1 MRADSQAGLSH
12 LLEHLL
18 FKGTDRYESV
28 QIDQIFDGMG
38 AELNAGT
45 GKETTSVYARVI
57 DEHLAEAFD
66 VMADMVFRPALI
78 ELDSERE
85 VILEEIA
92 MYEDEP
98 QEKVFD
104 LFGEA
109 TFGSDPLGR
118 AIIGR
123 ADVISGTP
131 RDRIAAFHAD
141 RYRPE
146 NVVIAAAG
154 AIDHDEFASVCADRV
169 PSRPAA
175 AVAVGS
181 TSRNGDAP
189 PAAAVAGRTRFE
201 RKDTEQFHV
210 CLGAL
215 GLSRHDDRRFALRLL
230 DTIFGGT
237 SSSRLFQEIREE
249 RGLAYSVYSFTSAYH
264 DTGQIGLYVGTRADN
279 LAGGAVGRRLRA
291 RAPALDPA
299 GEDELRR
306 AKENLK
312 GRVLLALESTG
323 ARMNRL
329 GSEVLAGMPLM
340 ELDEVQERIE
350 AVTLDDL
357 SALAHELWAP
367 ERLTASGIGPDGDR
381 FERALAAAEPALA
394 ALVPPSRRIR
404 RMTSGDAEG
413 GDGPIRVAV
422 AGAAGRMG
430 ATVCE
435 AVQGAD
441 DMELVARADPGARRV
456 ARRGARRRPPRC
468 ARRLH
473 DPLDRGRQRPRSGR
487 GRRPRRDRHD
497 RLPGGRAR
505 RPARRR
511 RKRVRGAELRDRR
524 GTDDAVRGDRR
535 AAHARGRDHRAAPR
549 QQGRPAVGNRRADGG
564 ADARRGCRGEPPRSR
579 STRSGCPGSWPIR
592 R

>member
-1 MRADSQAGLSH
+1 MAPSHRLTTLESGIRIVTEAMPSVRSVSVGIWIGTGSRYESDSQAGLSH

-18 FKGTDRYESV
+18 FKGTERYESV

-57 DEHLAEAFD
+57 DEHLPAAFD

-131 RDRIAAFHAD
+131 RDQIAAFHAD

-154 AIDHDEFASVCADRV
+154 AIEHDEFVSMCADRV
-169 PSRPAA
+169 SARPAA
-175 AVAVGS
+175 VVAVGS
-181 TSRNGDAP
+181 PSRNGDAP
-189 PAAAVAGRTRFE
+189 SAAAVAGRTRFE

-215 GLSRHDDRRFALRLL
+215 GLSRHDDRRFTLRLL

-279 LAGGAVGRRLRA
+279 LQEALSVVGAELGRLRA
-291 RAPALDPA
+291 DPA

-357 SALAHELWAP
+357 VELAHELWAP
-367 ERLTASGIGPDGDR
+367 ERLTAAGIGPDGDR
-381 FERALAAAEPALA
+381 FEQALAAAEPALA
-394 ALVPPSRRIR
+394 
-404 RMTSGDAEG
+404 
-413 GDGPIRVAV
+413 
-422 AGAAGRMG
+422 
-430 ATVCE
+430 
-435 AVQGAD
+435 
-441 DMELVARADPGARRV
+441 
-456 ARRGARRRPPRC
+456 PR
-468 ARRLH
+468 
-473 DPLDRGRQRPRSGR
+473 
-487 GRRPRRDRHD
+487 
-497 RLPGGRAR
+497 
-505 RPARRR
+505 
-511 RKRVRGAELRDRR
+511 
-524 GTDDAVRGDRR
+524 
-535 AAHARGRDHRAAPR
+535 
-549 QQGRPAVGNRRADGG
+549 
-564 ADARRGCRGEPPRSR
+564 
-579 STRSGCPGSWPIR
+579 
-592 R
+592 